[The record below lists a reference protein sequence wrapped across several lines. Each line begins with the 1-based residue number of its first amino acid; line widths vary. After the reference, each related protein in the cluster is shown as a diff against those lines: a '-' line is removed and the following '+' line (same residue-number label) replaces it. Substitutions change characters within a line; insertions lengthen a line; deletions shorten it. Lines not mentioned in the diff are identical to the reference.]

1 MDAALKYKIVEKIIQ
16 SEDDAVL
23 NKIKSLLGIQDKD
36 FWHELPLQVQQQIN
50 QAKQELDDGKGVLHE
65 DVMAEINRF
74 IQ

>member
-36 FWHELPLQVQQQIN
+36 FWHELPLCHHYCF
-50 QAKQELDDGKGVLHE
+50 GVLLNE
-65 DVMAEINRF
+65 NLFCVLIIADRLFV
-74 IQ
+74 